1 MARLT
6 FNTPFM
12 LGFENLERMM
22 DQVTKTGAEGGFP
35 PYNIEQMDSDTLRI
49 SLAVAGYDEKDLD
62 VSVEDTQL
70 IIRGRQS
77 SDQEE
82 HHYLYRG
89 IAGRNFQRSFVLAQ
103 GMKVKSAFF
112 GGGYGISFS
121 SRHELT
127 GREFFASSLT
137 TGGGRIFSMF
147 MTAAFKSLSDEVEP
161 DSFSSAM
168 IFCLRTSS
176 SIDFFIIAHHTLRQL
191 FQTPPRHQLPAA

>member
-35 PYNIEQMDSDTLRI
+35 PYNIEQMDSDMLRI

-103 GMKVKSAFF
+103 GMKVKSAFMDK
-112 GGGYGISFS
+112 GMLHIDLEKPNPQQTIKKIKITSC
-121 SRHELT
+121 
-127 GREFFASSLT
+127 
-137 TGGGRIFSMF
+137 
-147 MTAAFKSLSDEVEP
+147 EP
-161 DSFSSAM
+161 EKKLIQKKD
-168 IFCLRTSS
+168 
-176 SIDFFIIAHHTLRQL
+176 DHD
-191 FQTPPRHQLPAA
+191 